1 LNAFILVLL
10 CSGLTFLAT
19 ILGAASVY
27 FFRNI
32 NESFEKVC
40 LGLAS
45 GIMIAASIFSL
56 LLPALETSNY
66 WIVVLGLLI
75 GGLLIYVCKIIN
87 RKIKKSNQSLFFLAV
102 TLHNI
107 PEGMAVGL
115 GCSLALTNSNT
126 SIMSAI
132 ILSIGIAIQNI
143 PEGAAISLPMLKEKN
158 NKRDAFLTGLISG
171 IVEPISAIIMVLLTS
186 YLSGLMPLFLSL
198 AAGTMFYVVV
208 DELIPE
214 SKKQNSD
221 IGVISFMIGFLIM
234 MILDISLG

>member
-1 LNAFILVLL
+1 MNEFILLLL

-19 ILGAASVY
+19 ILGSASVY
-27 FFRNI
+27 FFKNI
-32 NESFEKVC
+32 NDNFEKVC

-56 LLPALETSNY
+56 LMPALDSPNY
-66 WIVVLGLLI
+66 WIVILGVLI
-75 GGLLIYVCKIIN
+75 GSLLIYLCKIIN
-87 RKIKKSNQSLFFLAV
+87 IKIKKSNKSLFFLAV

-115 GCSLALTNSNT
+115 ACSLAHIDPQI

-132 ILSIGIAIQNI
+132 VLSIGIAIQNI
-143 PEGAAISLPMLKEKN
+143 PEGAAIALPMLKEQN
-158 NKRDAFLTGLISG
+158 NKRKAFLSGVISG
-171 IVEPISAIIMVLLTS
+171 IVEPISALIMVLLTS
-186 YLSGLMPLFLSL
+186 YLSQLMPFFLSL

-221 IGVISFMIGFLIM
+221 IGVLSFMIGFLIM